1 MTRAQRLERAA
12 VAFREML
19 DTRSQA
25 NKAYEAYSSACDKWR
40 KEGGKVLGIALTE
53 KAFER
58 LLELMDGAEE

>member
-1 MTRAQRLERAA
+1 
-12 VAFREML
+12 ML